1 MRIVHLFSRISDIDE
16 FEIENILRERRSN
29 ISIVEADVPMCGWV
43 TPIGIVLNLSSM
55 TILQKNHVFVLSVLI
70 GHELAHCSSRK
81 STSFEFSPPEKVQSN
96 PDSEIHSLQARSIS
110 SERIKTLIIRE

>member
-70 GHELAHCSSRK
+70 GHELAHCSSHK